1 MGSHSAATTQLLLLW
16 LCVKGAFA
24 NSCQSPIQRVP
35 FLKVQAPV
43 KTKLASFHVPTGSLL
58 QNPEVSSLHGD
69 FGKGATVALPHRDSD
84 WTICL
89 PFFIEALEEKAHFII
104 KHYTQPETRS
114 ATQQQPALNSP
125 LVFSAWLSFCCQ
137 PHKMLDW
144 DYSRAGNFQLLEI
157 PNANLRSIVFLRL
170 SLWL

>member
-1 MGSHSAATTQLLLLW
+1 MGSHSATTTQLLLLW

-89 PFFIEALEEKAHFII
+89 PFLLRLQRK
-104 KHYTQPETRS
+104 KPTSSSST
-114 ATQQQPALNSP
+114 TQQQPALNSP

>member
-1 MGSHSAATTQLLLLW
+1 MPRVIIDLSGRMGSHSAATTQLLLLW

-89 PFFIEALEEKAHFII
+89 PFL
-104 KHYTQPETRS
+104 
-114 ATQQQPALNSP
+114 
-125 LVFSAWLSFCCQ
+125 
-137 PHKMLDW
+137 
-144 DYSRAGNFQLLEI
+144 
-157 PNANLRSIVFLRL
+157 LRL
-170 SLWL
+170 QRKKPTSSSSTTHSLRQGQPLSSSLLSTPLWSFRPGWASAVSPIKC

>member
-1 MGSHSAATTQLLLLW
+1 MPRVIIDLSGRMGSHSAATTQLLLLW

-35 FLKVQAPV
+35 FSKVQAPV

-69 FGKGATVALPHRDSD
+69 FGKGATVTLPHRASD

-89 PFFIEALEEKAHFII
+89 
-104 KHYTQPETRS
+104 
-114 ATQQQPALNSP
+114 
-125 LVFSAWLSFCCQ
+125 
-137 PHKMLDW
+137 
-144 DYSRAGNFQLLEI
+144 
-157 PNANLRSIVFLRL
+157 SILLRL
-170 SLWL
+170 QRKKPTSSSVTSSTTHSLRQGQPLSSSLLSTPLWSFRPG